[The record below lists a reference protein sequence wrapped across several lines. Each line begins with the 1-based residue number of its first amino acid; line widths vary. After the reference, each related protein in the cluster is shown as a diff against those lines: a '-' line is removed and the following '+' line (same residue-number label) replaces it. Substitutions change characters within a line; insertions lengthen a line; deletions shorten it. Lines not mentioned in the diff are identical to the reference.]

1 MNALLPLLLPILFL
15 SCAGAHAA
23 TPTGPTSPTVA
34 TAPTVAVAPAVP
46 ASPNASA
53 STVNPLTGQPLAFEA
68 TQRRLEQMRLE
79 TQLLEEEARQAAIR
93 SNMSLAPA
101 RRSNEER
108 RLQTDMFGPAAA
120 GGPLPAVRG
129 VAPPAAAGRAVA
141 ATPTRGR
148 NPAAQPPAA
157 APAMPV
163 GASTLPP
170 PQGPQVLAIL
180 RNGERRRAILQAGGT
195 TATVSEGEDWMGRRI
210 GPITDGSVSVDGV
223 VIDLPRNPAV
233 IAAIDRRPPPGQP
246 QAVQANAPAVV
257 PRGAGGAGPAQ
268 AFPPLPPLPPLPV
281 IGPLDPRNPLS
292 AIGPQPTLAMPVT
305 AMPPR
310 PLGPAVPAAMPGAP
324 VSDLLP

>member
-1 MNALLPLLLPILFL
+1 MNAFLPWLLPILCL

-23 TPTGPTSPTVA
+23 ALTAPTAPTPA

-108 RLQTDMFGPAAA
+108 RPQADMFGPAAA
-120 GGPLPAVRG
+120 GAPIPAARGAGPG
-129 VAPPAAAGRAVA
+129 AAAGRVA
-141 ATPTRGR
+141 APATARGR
-148 NPAAQPPAA
+148 SPAVQPPAA
-157 APAMPV
+157 APAMP
-163 GASTLPP
+163 AATPTLS

-180 RNGERRRAILQAGGT
+180 RNGEQRRAILQAGGA

-210 GPITDGSVSVDGV
+210 GPITDGSVTVDGV

-233 IAAIDRRPPPGQP
+233 IAAVDRRPPPGQP
-246 QAVQANAPAVV
+246 QAVQANAPAAV
-257 PRGAGGAGPAQ
+257 PRGPTGAGPVQ
-268 AFPPLPPLPPLPV
+268 ALPRLPPLPPLPV

-292 AIGPQPTLAMPVT
+292 AIGPQPTLAMP
-305 AMPPR
+305 APAISPR
-310 PLGPAVPAAMPGAP
+310 PVTPAVPAVMPGAP

>member
-1 MNALLPLLLPILFL
+1 MNAFLPLLLPILCL

-23 TPTGPTSPTVA
+23 TPTGPASPTVA
-34 TAPTVAVAPAVP
+34 IAPAVP

-93 SNMSLAPA
+93 SNMSHAPA

-108 RLQTDMFGPAAA
+108 RLQADMFGPAAA

-141 ATPTRGR
+141 VAPTRVR
-148 NPAAQPPAA
+148 TPAAQPPAA
-157 APAMPV
+157 APAMPA
-163 GASTLPP
+163 GAAILPP

-180 RNGERRRAILQAGGT
+180 RNGEQRRAILQAGGA

-210 GPITDGSVSVDGV
+210 GPITDGSVTVDDV

-233 IAAIDRRPPPGQP
+233 IAAVDRRPPPGQP
-246 QAVQANAPAVV
+246 QAVQANAPAAV
-257 PRGAGGAGPAQ
+257 PRGPTGAGPAQ
-268 AFPPLPPLPPLPV
+268 ALPRLPPLPPLPV

-292 AIGPQPTLAMPVT
+292 AIGPQPTLAMPAT
-305 AMPPR
+305 AIPPR
-310 PLGPAVPAAMPGAP
+310 PVAPAVPAVMPGAP

>member
-1 MNALLPLLLPILFL
+1 MNAFLPLLLPILCL
-15 SCAGAHAA
+15 SCAGAQAA
-23 TPTGPTSPTVA
+23 AAAAVS
-34 TAPTVAVAPAVP
+34 APTVPTAPSAASAPAT
-46 ASPNASA
+46 
-53 STVNPLTGQPLAFEA
+53 TVNPLTGQPLAFEA

-79 TQLLEEEARQAAIR
+79 TQLLEEEAKQAAIR
-93 SNMSLAPA
+93 SNMSLAPI

-108 RLQTDMFGPAAA
+108 RLQSEMFGPTVA

-129 VAPPAAAGRAVA
+129 AAPAASAGRVVA
-141 ATPTRGR
+141 AAPARGR
-148 NPAAQPPAA
+148 SPAAQPPAV
-157 APAMPV
+157 APAMPAV
-163 GASTLPP
+163 ASSPLP

-233 IAAIDRRPPPGQP
+233 IAAIDRRPLPGQP
-246 QAVQANAPAVV
+246 QAVQANAPTAM
-257 PRGAGGAGPAQ
+257 PRGPTGAGPAQ

-292 AIGPQPTLAMPVT
+292 AIGPQPTLAMPATV
-305 AMPPR
+305 MPPR
-310 PLGPAVPAAMPGAP
+310 PPAPAVPAAMPGAP
-324 VSDLLP
+324 GPDLLP